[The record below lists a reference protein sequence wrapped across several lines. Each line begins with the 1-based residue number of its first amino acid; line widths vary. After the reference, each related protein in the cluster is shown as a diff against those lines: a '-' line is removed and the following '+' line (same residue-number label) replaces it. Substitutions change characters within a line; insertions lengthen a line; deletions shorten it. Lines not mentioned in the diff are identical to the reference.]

1 MITKK
6 NYFPI
11 VCVVFT
17 VAVFVKILIE
27 NVIYRQPDV
36 HFVNNLV
43 LIFAYT
49 ALIIALLGASKFFS
63 ALPLWL
69 VIAGQ
74 YVILISAAMLES
86 WISGHFQELAKTAYR
101 DVFRSVTIA
110 FIIVAFI
117 YYMKCFYD
125 VHRTNQ
131 NLEKLQKM
139 LEQ

>member
-11 VCVVFT
+11 VCVILT

-27 NVIYRQPDV
+27 NVICRQPDMY
-36 HFVNNLV
+36 FVQNLV

-74 YVILISAAMLES
+74 YDILISAAMLET
-86 WISGHFQELAKTAYR
+86 WISGHFQELAETACR
-101 DVFRSVTIA
+101 DMFRSVTIA

-139 LEQ
+139 LEK